1 MTGQGGAGSV
11 REGELGRRKPAS
23 ADGWT
28 SEVVYGRFKDE
39 CMGKVVSRELVRV
52 LRFYQG
58 IR

>member
-1 MTGQGGAGSV
+1 M